1 MESKNGSAL
10 IVNVDGEDVTAVDGK
25 YTFTTEVAET
35 RVAVSKD
42 RSGMVSV
49 ESVSE
54 EGPVRNLQ
62 GIVLAGKATPE
73 VLAKLPAGIY
83 IVGNRKIAVR

>member
-1 MESKNGSAL
+1 M
-10 IVNVDGEDVTAVDGK
+10 
-25 YTFTTEVAET
+25 AET

-42 RSGMVSV
+42 RSGIVSV

-62 GIVLAGKATPE
+62 GIVLAEKATPE
-73 VLAKLPAGIY
+73 ALAKLPAGIY
-83 IVGNRKIAVR
+83 IVGNRKIAVK